1 MLTEKK
7 IYSEL
12 KNIKINEKYIIIHS
26 DISGL
31 YFKKFDIKKL
41 WEIIFNSFGK
51 QKTFILPTCTFSFNK
66 KNNWNY
72 LTSKSETGALSEYFR
87 TSIANFRTIHPI
99 HSVAILGK
107 GLNKFKKITCTS
119 SFGKN
124 SVWEFLSNSK
134 NVCNISLGTGFV
146 GGATFCHYV
155 EEKNF
160 VPYREMITLNG
171 EITLSNKK
179 IIKKKFRYYARE
191 KNGNYKNDW
200 NKCYNELIKKKLI
213 KVFKFKTNSFQIL
226 KMNTSKVTKYLNNRV
241 QEDPYFLLKKR

>member
-72 LTSKSETGALSEYFR
+72 LTSKSETGAL
-87 TSIANFRTIHPI
+87 
-99 HSVAILGK
+99 
-107 GLNKFKKITCTS
+107 
-119 SFGKN
+119 
-124 SVWEFLSNSK
+124 
-134 NVCNISLGTGFV
+134 
-146 GGATFCHYV
+146 
-155 EEKNF
+155 
-160 VPYREMITLNG
+160 
-171 EITLSNKK
+171 
-179 IIKKKFRYYARE
+179 
-191 KNGNYKNDW
+191 
-200 NKCYNELIKKKLI
+200 
-213 KVFKFKTNSFQIL
+213 
-226 KMNTSKVTKYLNNRV
+226 
-241 QEDPYFLLKKR
+241 